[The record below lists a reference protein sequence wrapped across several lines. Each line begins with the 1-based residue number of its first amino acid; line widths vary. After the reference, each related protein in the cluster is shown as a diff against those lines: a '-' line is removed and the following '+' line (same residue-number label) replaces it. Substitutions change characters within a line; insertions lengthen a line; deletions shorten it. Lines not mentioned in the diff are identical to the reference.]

1 MANKFIMVDYDK
13 FTNKRE
19 TFMAYISLTM
29 KYEEDEDNY
38 FPYYLDIR
46 LRHMSVPESE
56 DLLLDVSYAGRDW
69 FFLRNGR
76 VIINI
81 NNVENI
87 TLEPHESYTE
97 VTNEFR
103 SCREADYYIISQ
115 EILKKICDAESVD
128 IQISGE
134 SDVAE
139 VNANEFIRYAQI
151 FYNGFY
157 DEEAYKEALEKQEK
171 VKQGELDYIY
181 YDEDEEDDGET
192 KESGESCM
200 VTLLL
205 MCSAFSSLVICLFFV
220 MRFLYNL

>member
-13 FTNKRE
+13 FKNKRE
-19 TFMAYISLTM
+19 TFMAYISLTE

-46 LRHMSVPESE
+46 LRHVSVPESE
-56 DLLLDVSYAGRDW
+56 DLLLDVVYAGRDW
-69 FFLRNGR
+69 FFLREGR
-76 VIINI
+76 LIINI

-87 TLEPHESYTE
+87 TLEPHESYTK
-97 VTNEFR
+97 VTNEYR
-103 SCREADYYIISQ
+103 SCEEHEYYIISK
-115 EILKKICDAESVD
+115 EILKKICNAESVD

-134 SDVAE
+134 SAVDE
-139 VNANEFIRYAQI
+139 LNANEFIRYAQI

-157 DEEAYKEALEKQEK
+157 DDEAYREALEKQEK
-171 VKQGELDYIY
+171 VKKGELDHIY
-181 YDEDEEDDGET
+181 YPDEDEDDET
-192 KESGESCM
+192 KGSGESCM

-220 MRFLYNL
+220 MRFLNDL